1 MTLEFWSTI
10 QQTKSLQLSSIK
22 KEETYDCPIITEHLL
37 EKEEWDDVCSDQ
49 CNFEPDYPL
58 RCVVKNNMEK
68 TLQVLL
74 KDDRTIIGTPSL
86 TAAIKSRQ
94 METLSILLSH
104 RFLDVDVCKEEILVE
119 AKAYGLDVARVQE
132 LLKNVKDIIS

>member
-1 MTLEFWSTI
+1 M
-10 QQTKSLQLSSIK
+10 
-22 KEETYDCPIITEHLL
+22 L

-104 RFLDVDVCKEEILVE
+104 KFLDADISKEEIVVE